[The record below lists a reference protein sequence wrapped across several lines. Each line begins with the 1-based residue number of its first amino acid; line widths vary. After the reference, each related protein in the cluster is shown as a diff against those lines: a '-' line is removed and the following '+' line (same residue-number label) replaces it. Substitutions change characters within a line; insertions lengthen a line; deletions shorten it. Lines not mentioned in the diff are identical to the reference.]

1 MRLWVQSSAMP
12 EAFQH
17 QIAKNQQG
25 TLSHTKTTIIQM
37 CKNVKNFLKLD
48 YTENSLKIIF
58 NWRFET
64 QFLLPS
70 AFFDVTMTER

>member
-1 MRLWVQSSAMP
+1 MP

-25 TLSHTKTTIIQM
+25 TLSHTKTTIVQL
-37 CKNVKNFLKLD
+37 CKDVNFFLTLD

-58 NWRFET
+58 NWHFET

-70 AFFDVTMTER
+70 AFFNVTMTER